1 MTKKLTFLLLFIIS
15 TSFSQEVI
23 SNKETIIELK
33 KSSKSLNTN
42 LILPKKEFYI
52 GIVIDLI
59 VENLEFNPCIEIDSN
74 IEKNEKIIEILEEYN
89 LLEKLYFENEN
100 EEYENIESNQK
111 FEWEKPKLII
121 QLFFETENM
130 KAMNNVFI
138 PIFEKKLAKELTKK
152 MGELF
157 NNEYCFK
164 KLKRKI

>member
-1 MTKKLTFLLLFIIS
+1 
-15 TSFSQEVI
+15 VI

-52 GIVIDLI
+52 GIVKDLI
-59 VENLEFNPCIEIDSN
+59 VENLEFNPCIEINSN
-74 IEKNEKIIEILEEYN
+74 IEKNEKIIEILEKYN

-100 EEYENIESNQK
+100 EEYVNIESNQK
-111 FEWEKPKLII
+111 FEWKKPKLII

-130 KAMNNVFI
+130 KAMDNVFI
-138 PIFEKKLAKELTKK
+138 PIFEKKLAKELTMK
-152 MGELF
+152 MCELF